1 MDRNG
6 KKLNDTDEM
15 ISAVTRVFAEAEAET
30 AAFAAKSGLG
40 CRAGCGDCCNQS
52 TVETTLSEMLPLA
65 KQLLT
70 DGRAGVVYDAARAA
84 AGQPCVMF
92 RADASDPTMGRCSV
106 YELRPLICRLFGFSA
121 INTKTGGSELATCKY
136 QKSLMPTA
144 VAKAEAMAE
153 AGEAPRFAD
162 FAMRLSAAAPST
174 TSRRIPINQALAEA
188 IAQVG
193 LADQLAQQP

>member
-1 MDRNG
+1 MEKN
-6 KKLNDTDEM
+6 LNET
-15 ISAVTRVFAEAEAET
+15 IAAVQAVFAEAEAATTE
-30 AAFAAKSGLG
+30 FAVKSGLG

-65 KQLLT
+65 RQLLT
-70 DGRAGVVYDAARAA
+70 AGRAGDLYDAAKAA

-92 RADASDPTMGRCSV
+92 KADPVDATKGRCTV
-106 YELRPLICRLFGFSA
+106 YEIRPLICRLFGFSA
-121 INTKTGGSELATCKY
+121 VNTKTGGSQLATCKY
-136 QKSLMPTA
+136 QKSLMPSA
-144 VAKAEAMAE
+144 VARAEALAT

-162 FAMRLSAAAPST
+162 FAMRLSAAAPGT

-193 LADQLAQQP
+193 LADQLAHNS